1 MAGLDV
7 FLIIIVVVN
16 NTNVRDKEITMK
28 DTYQFMLQA
37 WRTPT
42 VNAVDT
48 NDEPVDNNEGV
59 DNGND

>member
-7 FLIIIVVVN
+7 FLISIVVDN

-37 WRTPT
+37 WRTPVVET
-42 VNAVDT
+42 NGNDEPMVTNEET
-48 NDEPVDNNEGV
+48 NDE
-59 DNGND
+59 